1 MDLQPGTMVGRYEI
15 LSFIGAGG
23 MGQVYRARD
32 EQLGRDV
39 AIKLL
44 PSSFTD
50 KALVVARFQQEARTL
65 GLLNHP
71 NLVTVYDFG
80 TLAESFYIVLELL
93 DGETLRAKL
102 RDGPLPPKRAV
113 NLALQITRG
122 MAAAHD
128 RGIIH
133 RDLKPENVF
142 LCRDGRVKILDFGL
156 ARIAPQLDA
165 LGHGRAGESASD
177 ESPTLVGMTQP
188 GSVLGTVGYMAP
200 EQLRGELA
208 DARTDI
214 FAFGVMLFELITG
227 RVPFRSG
234 TPAEMLSRILKDE
247 PDDFGSVGTTVA
259 RGVEMI
265 VKRCLEKRREDRFQS
280 AHDLSLALEAV
291 SGSTDTF
298 SLPLALWRTKARRAR
313 PFLLGAT
320 ALLATGFLGAFVW
333 QSVKPDAPPSFR
345 QLTFRRGDVSGARFT
360 SDGSIVYSASWEGRG
375 YQLYIVRSDSVDSR
389 PLGIAC
395 RDLFAVSRAGNIA

>member
-44 PSSFTD
+44 SSSFTD

-71 NLVTVYDFG
+71 NLVTLYAFG

-128 RGIIH
+128 RNIVH

-165 LGHGRAGESASD
+165 LGAGD

-200 EQLRGELA
+200 EQLRGKLA
-208 DARTDI
+208 DAR
-214 FAFGVMLFELITG
+214 
-227 RVPFRSG
+227 
-234 TPAEMLSRILKDE
+234 
-247 PDDFGSVGTTVA
+247 
-259 RGVEMI
+259 
-265 VKRCLEKRREDRFQS
+265 
-280 AHDLSLALEAV
+280 
-291 SGSTDTF
+291 
-298 SLPLALWRTKARRAR
+298 
-313 PFLLGAT
+313 
-320 ALLATGFLGAFVW
+320 
-333 QSVKPDAPPSFR
+333 
-345 QLTFRRGDVSGARFT
+345 
-360 SDGSIVYSASWEGRG
+360 
-375 YQLYIVRSDSVDSR
+375 
-389 PLGIAC
+389 
-395 RDLFAVSRAGNIA
+395 